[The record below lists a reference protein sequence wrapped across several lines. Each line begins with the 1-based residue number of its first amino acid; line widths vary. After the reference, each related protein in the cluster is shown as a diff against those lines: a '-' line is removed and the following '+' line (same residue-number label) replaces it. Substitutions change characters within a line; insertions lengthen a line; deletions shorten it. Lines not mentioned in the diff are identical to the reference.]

1 MAATDEQKAILSV
14 LCLLLAAGEKWIQ
27 DQRRVPRQMLLDV
40 QRQFTPLKE
49 TELKNYLLYRRSS
62 QFPNNRVI
70 YIKPPKREKTAV
82 AAVWCRWN
90 FDAELSSC
98 GFQFGIWSAQ
108 DFPNAGACRK
118 RTVFVG
124 FRYET
129 PENGKTHNYY
139 HAQPC
144 QSIGGREKV
153 VSALPISP
161 RNPTFPLA
169 AKSSL
174 ELLLCL
180 VMSVYG
186 MDGMMKLLSAVSNDP
201 LMRQDRYLNDALRK
215 MHDLGT

>member
-1 MAATDEQKAILSV
+1 
-14 LCLLLAAGEKWIQ
+14 
-27 DQRRVPRQMLLDV
+27 MLKDV

-49 TELKNYLLYRRSS
+49 AELKNHLLHQRSS

-82 AAVWCRWN
+82 AVVWCRWN
-90 FDAELSSC
+90 FDSELLSC
-98 GFQFGIWSAQ
+98 GFQFGIWSTQ
-108 DFPNAGACRK
+108 DYPNACACRK
-118 RTVFVG
+118 QTVFVG

-129 PENGKTHNYY
+129 PEDGETHNYY

-144 QSIGGREKV
+144 RSIGGRNEIAY
-153 VSALPISP
+153 ALPIST

-180 VMSVYG
+180 VISVYG
-186 MDGMMKLLSAVSNDP
+186 MDGLTELLSGVSSDP
-201 LMRQDRYLNDALRK
+201 LMRQDKYLYDALRK
-215 MHDLGT
+215 IRELGHYTRGS